1 MSKAEDRAYECFPN
15 EDIDSKKARFENF
28 YKETKI

>member
-15 EDIDSKKARFENF
+15 EDIESKKARF
-28 YKETKI
+28 KKINLTI